1 MKNEKLNSKMS
12 PIDIVM
18 TMGEGNPGAMSVV
31 MQMLKDT
38 DGFMNLLFFD
48 TNDIRGSKIYMLY
61 NDCCG
66 NNYDKFKRTIDMLR
80 CGTFTQEQIHSNLEL
95 VNAIPFIDDSVVVDG
110 VPAYGEDEF
119 DPTNLE
125 WDLYAEKNKE
135 VFLPKLEAAL
145 EEQRSGPSM

>member
-48 TNDIRGSKIYMLY
+48 TNDIR
-61 NDCCG
+61 
-66 NNYDKFKRTIDMLR
+66 
-80 CGTFTQEQIHSNLEL
+80 
-95 VNAIPFIDDSVVVDG
+95 
-110 VPAYGEDEF
+110 
-119 DPTNLE
+119 
-125 WDLYAEKNKE
+125 
-135 VFLPKLEAAL
+135 
-145 EEQRSGPSM
+145 